1 MWESDRW
8 GRNIWGTPSDSNGDF
23 AWIQHMFCSMKR
35 GSGRVGVVMPQG
47 VLFRG
52 NKDGE
57 FRKQMIQTDKLECV
71 ITLVNNL
78 FYGAGV
84 SACLL
89 IFRDQKPQDHVGKVL
104 LIDAS
109 RIYTAKRAQN
119 ELSDADVD
127 TIYQLYADYADV
139 EERSKV
145 VTMRELEEHD
155 WSLAVNSYIT
165 RKQESMRPYAEVKQ
179 EFLDAFD
186 AVQKAEAKFMALLK
200 DGGYIQ

>member
-1 MWESDRW
+1 
-8 GRNIWGTPSDSNGDF
+8 
-23 AWIQHMFCSMKR
+23 
-35 GSGRVGVVMPQG
+35 
-47 VLFRG
+47 
-52 NKDGE
+52 
-57 FRKQMIQTDKLECV
+57 MIQTDKLECV

-89 IFRDQKPQDHVGKVL
+89 IFRDQKPQDRVGKVL

-127 TIYQLYADYADV
+127 AIYQLYAGYADV
-139 EERSKV
+139 EEQSKV

-155 WSLAVNSYIT
+155 WSLAVNSYIA
-165 RKQESMRPYAEVKQ
+165 RKQVAMRPYAEVKQ

-186 AVQKAEAKFMALLK
+186 AVQKAEAKFTALLK